1 MKLRKV
7 CSFALLLAFFYLPGS
22 SWAQEKR
29 AIAVL
34 DIKARGLDASVAENI
49 TDLVVKEVDRVG
61 LFRTISMEEIKL
73 MLEHEQQKIL
83 TGCDDTACLAEIGG
97 ALGVELLMA
106 GGVGKLGDTYVVSLK
121 LIDVRQ
127 AQVLNREERTVS
139 GAIEELVN
147 VSRQAARAL
156 LRPIMKQE
164 SGTLEVSCS
173 EEGAEVY
180 IDDVM
185 VGSTPLSPRKIPGG
199 YHALKVNKTRF
210 VVYAKDVKI
219 EPQKTTKLNI
229 VLIPSKA
236 FIEEYQSK
244 ATTYRTLAWTF
255 TGIAVAAAGS
265 ATGLFVWND
274 GRLSE
279 YEQDREE
286 FELDPTSH
294 DSNELGERAD
304 SINLVDSVTIGIV
317 AGALVSGG
325 VSLYFWLA
333 GEPPGRYEKIED
345 QPKSAFEI
353 SGSLGKDSI
362 GATATFRF

>member
-1 MKLRKV
+1 
-7 CSFALLLAFFYLPGS
+7 
-22 SWAQEKR
+22 
-29 AIAVL
+29 
-34 DIKARGLDASVAENI
+34 
-49 TDLVVKEVDRVG
+49 
-61 LFRTISMEEIKL
+61 
-73 MLEHEQQKIL
+73 
-83 TGCDDTACLAEIGG
+83 
-97 ALGVELLMA
+97 
-106 GGVGKLGDTYVVSLK
+106 
-121 LIDVRQ
+121 
-127 AQVLNREERTVS
+127 
-139 GAIEELVN
+139 
-147 VSRQAARAL
+147 
-156 LRPIMKQE
+156 
-164 SGTLEVSCS
+164 
-173 EEGAEVY
+173 
-180 IDDVM
+180 
-185 VGSTPLSPRKIPGG
+185 
-199 YHALKVNKTRF
+199 
-210 VVYAKDVKI
+210 
-219 EPQKTTKLNI
+219 